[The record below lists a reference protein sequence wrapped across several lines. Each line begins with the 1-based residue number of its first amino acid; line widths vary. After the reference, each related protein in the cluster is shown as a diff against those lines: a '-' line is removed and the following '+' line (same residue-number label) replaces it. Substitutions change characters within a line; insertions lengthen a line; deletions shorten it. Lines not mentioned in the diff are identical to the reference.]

1 MTDSMKYWVWLSSI
15 ENIGN
20 RKKLRLLKMYGNP
33 ENLWK
38 APKSE
43 LIANKSI
50 GFEIAAMLCDKDI
63 RKMTEQHIE
72 KMYQMGIGLVPLC
85 DNRYPE
91 YLKKIHDPPMALYYR
106 GKLQNDELAIAVV
119 GSRNA
124 TGYGLN
130 MAENISHKLASRG
143 FTVVSGMARGIDS
156 YAHKG
161 TLRADGRTIAVLGCG
176 LDTIYPSENYELSEK
191 ILEKGLIIS
200 QFPIGVPPLPI
211 NFPMRNRIISGLSLG
226 VVVVE
231 ANEKSG
237 SLITA
242 NIALDQG
249 KEVFAVPGNANSK
262 TSIGTNRLIKDGA
275 KLVMDI
281 DDILEEIGLVCAA
294 NGKKIETDIYT
305 GNVLKGLAGEERI
318 IAEHLLNEELHIDV
332 LSERSGFSAQLV
344 NSVLVMMEL
353 KGIVEQLP
361 GKIFRFIK

>member
-1 MTDSMKYWVWLSSI
+1 MTENIKYWVWLSSI
-15 ENIGN
+15 ESIGN
-20 RKKLRLLKMYGNP
+20 RKKLKLLKTYGNP

-43 LIANKSI
+43 LISNKSI
-50 GFEIAAMLCDKDI
+50 GFEIAAILKDTDI
-63 RKMTEQHIE
+63 RKKTEENME
-72 KMYQMGIGLVPLC
+72 KMYQMGIGIIPVS
-85 DNRYPE
+85 DSRYPG

-106 GKLQNDELAIAVV
+106 GKLQNDELTIAVV

-124 TGYGLN
+124 TVYGLN
-130 MAENISHKLASRG
+130 MAENISFKLASRG

-161 TLRADGRTIAVLGCG
+161 TIRADGRTIAVLGCG
-176 LDTIYPSENYELSEK
+176 LDIIYPSENYELSEK
-191 ILEKGLIIS
+191 IIDKGVIIS
-200 QFPIGVPPLPI
+200 EFPIGAPPLPI

-231 ANEKSG
+231 ANERSG

-262 TSIGTNRLIKDGA
+262 TSTGTNRLIKEGA
-275 KLVMDI
+275 KLVTDI
-281 DDILEEIGLVCAA
+281 DDILEEMGLVCMA
-294 NGKKIETDIYT
+294 NGKEIAIDVYK

-332 LSERSGFSAQLV
+332 LAERSGFSAQLV